1 MDKNQIARFGH
12 IEKCSGGAG
21 GRRRTLWHIDRNPVT
36 HQCTRVEIIVDILG
50 QICLYVGIA
59 QAQAKYAHSLAIR

>member
-1 MDKNQIARFGH
+1 
-12 IEKCSGGAG
+12 
-21 GRRRTLWHIDRNPVT
+21 
-36 HQCTRVEIIVDILG
+36 VDILG